1 MIGYWLP
8 IIMGSSSKLNYQI
21 YKYILHLDMQNNI
34 CSTQWIR
41 KIKEILQRCGL
52 FNIWVNQHSIRIE
65 DSKAIRLLI
74 CTRINDQY
82 EQTWHSSI
90 PTHIRCSY
98 YGLFKDNRK
107 LEPYLYKL
115 STSNRIYLS
124 KFRCRRN
131 YMPVSKVYKHV

>member
-1 MIGYWLP
+1 
-8 IIMGSSSKLNYQI
+8 MGSSSKLNYQI

-34 CSTQWIR
+34 YSTQWIQ

-115 STSNRIYLS
+115 STSNRQYLS
-124 KFRCRRN
+124 SFRCRSN
-131 YMPVSKVYKHV
+131 YMPVSKVYKHADT